1 MLGVFIEAG
10 EGWTPNPVIAEALRS
25 GPKGSGGETPLQ
37 RPISLRTLLPN
48 ARAADGSRP
57 YVNYR
62 CVGRRG
68 GGLGSCKVDSLGMT

>member
-25 GPKGSGGETPLQ
+25 GPMLSGGETPLQ

-48 ARAADGSRP
+48 ARSADGSRP

-62 CVGRRG
+62 CGAG
-68 GGLGSCKVDSLGMT
+68 GAP